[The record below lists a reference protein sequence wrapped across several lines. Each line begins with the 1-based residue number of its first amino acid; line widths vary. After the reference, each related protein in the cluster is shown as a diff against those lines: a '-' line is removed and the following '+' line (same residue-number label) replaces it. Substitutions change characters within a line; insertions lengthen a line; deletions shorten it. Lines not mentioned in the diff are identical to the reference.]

1 MKTSSSSLRWGVE
14 QRLEFIE
21 FRLFWEGVVNRADIT
36 SYFGVSVPQASLD
49 LAKYLELAPKNLSY
63 DRSGK
68 RYVASTD
75 FRPIFMSPDADQYL
89 GQIALSDTTASSRE
103 HALISSPPTADAVP
117 IPFRRVDA
125 NVLKAILSAIRAEES
140 LEVLYQS
147 MSNDRPEPTWRR
159 ISPHAFGH
167 DGLRWHVRGYCH
179 IDGRFKDFV
188 LSRCTGTRNPGDAGA
203 NPRSD
208 SAWNEIFEAKL
219 VPNPKLTKSQ
229 QAVIALDYG
238 MKHGQ
243 LVIPI
248 RRALLYYFQKR
259 LRLDV
264 AEQLDNPQETPVI
277 ILNIDDLANAM
288 DSPI

>member
-1 MKTSSSSLRWGVE
+1 MKTSANSLRWGVE

-68 RYVASTD
+68 RYVASSD
-75 FRPIFMSPDADQYL
+75 FNPIFISPDADQYL
-89 GQIALSDTTASSRE
+89 GQVVLSHTTSDARE

-125 NVLKAILSAIRAEES
+125 HVLKAILSAIRAVGS

-147 MSNDRPEPTWRR
+147 MSNDRPDPTWRR

-188 LSRCTGTRNPGDAGA
+188 LSRCTGARAPGDAGA
-203 NPRSD
+203 HPKSD
-208 SAWNEIFEAKL
+208 TGWNEIFYARL
-219 VPNPKLTKSQ
+219 VPNPKLTESQ

-238 MKHGQ
+238 MKDGL
-243 LVIPI
+243 LVIPV

-264 AEQLDNPQETPVI
+264 AEKLDNPQETPVI
-277 ILNIDDLANAM
+277 IKNLDELAKAL
-288 DSPI
+288 DRPL